1 MTGLFNLEQCP
12 QVFSMLH
19 YSVIFLIWYKCV
31 GVSLRKVKNV
41 TSTWV
46 DLTKTE
52 SKFELTSPKS
62 SVWLG
67 WLKLIA
73 LMSVWSLSFVC
84 VYQSL
89 PIACVL
95 NCAFVCAWCVGVCVC
110 DICFTCSFFLFQDW
124 LLSCL
129 FLTKEFICWRV
140 QKHCVGKK

>member
-1 MTGLFNLEQCP
+1 MCNTSSLRVLYTELSSRGKLLQHIYVSQTFCIVEILQTLSTNLLFSPQISQHSSSNFLCGFYYFRWITEIMQCLSYVTGLFNLEQCP

-62 SVWLG
+62 SV
-67 WLKLIA
+67 
-73 LMSVWSLSFVC
+73 
-84 VYQSL
+84 
-89 PIACVL
+89 
-95 NCAFVCAWCVGVCVC
+95 
-110 DICFTCSFFLFQDW
+110 
-124 LLSCL
+124 
-129 FLTKEFICWRV
+129 
-140 QKHCVGKK
+140 